1 MRLRSRERGGRL
13 IPTPIGRRY
22 GPSETNAAAQTSCTL
37 RPKSV
42 GRETIRPLGSISRS
56 RATLEPRVTDRERP
70 HGLAYGR
77 SAAVYKTVLAVGVAG
92 SLAVSCVSPGL
103 SRRYQSSRNE
113 LSASTESVAMDAED
127 DALFGDRSSIDA
139 ATLVREVLRRNPALR
154 AAHQAWR
161 AALARYPQEAALED
175 PIAIFGAAPRTF
187 GRSTGDSSYMVE
199 LHQPLPFPGK
209 RGLRG
214 ERALAEADASAMDL
228 DAIRLDLA
236 VRVQVLF
243 SDYYLT
249 VRALEINA
257 THVRLLEDL
266 HQSALTQYE
275 VGLVSQQDPLQAET
289 QRLGLVQ
296 REIELRSRLR
306 MRVQQLN
313 ALLHRGADL
322 PLPAPAARTTS
333 QTLSDD
339 ALTEAI
345 DKTIQT
351 RPEIA
356 AADASIA
363 ARESAKSLARLEFLP
378 DFELWGKYDRYWTE
392 NDRRPS
398 VGVAVNIPLQ
408 LERRRGAV
416 DEADAELE
424 RARRER
430 DRLADEIRSA
440 VATAAERVREQN
452 RLQELLLTQTLPAV
466 RDRVVAARAAYDT
479 GKTTFIAVVDAFRE
493 QLEAELAYQ
502 TAVAMYARRQAEFF
516 GAAGDINALQAG
528 GPR

>member
-1 MRLRSRERGGRL
+1 M
-13 IPTPIGRRY
+13 
-22 GPSETNAAAQTSCTL
+22 
-37 RPKSV
+37 K
-42 GRETIRPLGSISRS
+42 
-56 RATLEPRVTDRERP
+56 DRERL
-70 HGLAYGR
+70 HYSASRR
-77 SAAVYKTVLAVGVAG
+77 SAPVYKAVLAIALAG
-92 SLAVSCVSPGL
+92 SLALACVSPGL
-103 SRRYQSSRNE
+103 SRRYQNSRND
-113 LSASTESVAMDAED
+113 LNASAGSVEIDAADEK
-127 DALFGDRSSIDA
+127 LFADRSSIDA

-154 AAHQAWR
+154 AAQQAWR
-161 AALARYPQEAALED
+161 AALSRYPQETALED
-175 PIAIFGAAPRTF
+175 PIAVFGAAPRTF
-187 GRSTGDSSYMVE
+187 GRSSGDSSYMVE

-214 ERALAEADASAMDL
+214 ERALAEADASARDL

-236 VRVQVLF
+236 VRAQVLF

-249 VRALEINA
+249 TRALEINA
-257 THVRLLEDL
+257 AHLGLLEDL
-266 HQSALTQYE
+266 HQSALMQYE

-289 QRLGLVQ
+289 ERLGLVH
-296 REIELRSRLR
+296 REIELQSRLR

-313 ALLHRGADL
+313 ALLHRAADL
-322 PLPAPAARTTS
+322 PLPAPAKRISS

-339 ALTEAI
+339 ALSEAVEN
-345 DKTIQT
+345 TIQT

-378 DFELWGKYDRYWTE
+378 DFELWGKYDRYWAE
-392 NDRRPS
+392 NDQRPS

-424 RARRER
+424 RARSER
-430 DRLADEIRSA
+430 DRLADEIRA
-440 VATAAERVREQN
+440 GVATAAERVREQHHL
-452 RLQELLLTQTLPAV
+452 RELLLTQTLPTA

-479 GKTTFIAVVDAFRE
+479 GKTTFIAVVDAFRG

-502 TAVAMYARRQAEFF
+502 TAIAMFARRQAEFF

-528 GPR
+528 GPQ